1 MVYENSKKLEKDRT
15 TMDNKTSNISD
26 QGLDKKLFF
35 VVGGLLLLICIL
47 LMINLFLQWNNYN
60 QGIKLAVEGGQNQHA
75 MVLTYSRAMDFAFV
89 KTSTIFLGFVLVF
102 VGALY
107 LLRINEVA
115 YKFGVKNGPTDV
127 SFQTAS
133 PGLVL
138 VTLGVITVLVTTY
151 NKSYVSVSPSFN
163 KTELN
168 QEVNEIDINI
178 DEAVSK
184 LSFVTDSSE
193 LTSDSVSNIDVI
205 CNYMRNNNVKDISVE
220 AHGDGLHEPEYEI
233 ALGERR
239 SKMINTLLRKQC
251 SYQVNYSVVSYGEE
265 SNNVGGKK
273 ITISFR

>member
-1 MVYENSKKLEKDRT
+1 
-15 TMDNKTSNISD
+15 MDNKNSNIID

-115 YKFGVKNGPTDV
+115 YNFAVKNGPTNV

-138 VTLGVITVLVTTY
+138 VTLGVITVLFTTY
-151 NKSYVSVSPSFN
+151 NKSYVSISPSFN

-168 QEVNEIDINI
+168 QELNKIDI

-184 LSFVTDSSE
+184 LSFVKNSGE
-193 LTSDSVSNIDVI
+193 LTSDNVSNVDVI
-205 CNYMRNNNVKDISVE
+205 CKYMKNNNVTDIHVE
-220 AHGDGLHEPEYEI
+220 AYGDGLNDPEYES

-239 SKMINTLLRKQC
+239 TATLKTFLRKNC
-251 SYQVNYSVVSYGEE
+251 SYQVNYSAISYGEE
-265 SNNVGGKK
+265 LNKVDGKK
-273 ITISFR
+273 VFINFR

>member
-1 MVYENSKKLEKDRT
+1 
-15 TMDNKTSNISD
+15 MDNKTSNIID

-47 LMINLFLQWNNYN
+47 LMINLLLQWNNYN
-60 QGIKLAVEGGQNQHA
+60 QGIKLAVDGGQNQHT

-115 YKFGVKNGPTDV
+115 YKFEAKSGPRNV

-138 VTLGVITVLVTTY
+138 VTLGVITVLFTTY
-151 NKSYVSVSPSFN
+151 NKSYISIPSSFN
-163 KTELN
+163 KTKLN
-168 QEVNEIDINI
+168 QELNEMDIN
-178 DEAVSK
+178 EAVSK
-184 LSFVTDSSE
+184 LSFVKNSGE
-193 LTSDSVSNIDVI
+193 LTSDSVNNIDVI
-205 CNYMRNNNVKDISVE
+205 CKYMKNNNVKDINIE
-220 AHGDGLHEPEYEI
+220 AYGDGLHTPEYET

-239 SKMINTLLRKQC
+239 SATLNTFLRKHC
-251 SYQVNYSVVSYGEE
+251 SYQVNYSVISYGEE
-265 SNNVGGKK
+265 LNKVDGQKV
-273 ITISFR
+273 TISFR